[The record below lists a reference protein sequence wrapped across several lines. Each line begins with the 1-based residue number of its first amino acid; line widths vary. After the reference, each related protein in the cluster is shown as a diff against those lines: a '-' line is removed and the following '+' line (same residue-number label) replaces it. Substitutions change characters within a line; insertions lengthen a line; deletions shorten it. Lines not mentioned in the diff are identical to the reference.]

1 MARIVSP
8 AVNIDDLCS
17 IAGTFM
23 GTFRD
28 LQDFVHHVR
37 GVTTLPDLHE
47 LLQSTVLTFGFQYY
61 ALGHHVRVVQGE
73 LLQIGNYPD
82 AWMQTVHTKQY
93 ISDDPV
99 LRACQNTAVGFRWS
113 EVDKLIDLSSRQ
125 REILASASRA
135 GMGEGFTVPVHI
147 PGECTGSC
155 SFAHRI
161 GKPLNEA
168 VLPAAHCVGG
178 FAFEAARRLVRHTG
192 APKRSLGIV
201 EFLTTRQ
208 LDCVVLVARG
218 KSDWEAAKILG
229 LSQDTVHQHVETAK
243 RKYGV
248 ATRTQLVIRALFDNQ
263 LGFEEVISR

>member
-1 MARIVSP
+1 
-8 AVNIDDLCS
+8 
-17 IAGTFM
+17 M

-28 LQDFVHHVR
+28 VQNFVHDAR
-37 GVTTLPDLHE
+37 SVTTLGNLHE
-47 LLQSTVLTFGFQYY
+47 LLQATVQSFGFQYY
-61 ALGHHVRVVQGE
+61 ALGHHASVAQDN

-82 AWMQTVHTKQY
+82 AWMHTLYQREY
-93 ISDDPV
+93 IFDDPV

-113 EVDKLIDLSSRQ
+113 EVDKLIELSAKQ
-125 REILASASRA
+125 KEILACASRA

-155 SFAHRI
+155 SFAYRV

-168 VLPAAHCVGG
+168 VLPAAHCIGG
-178 FAFEAARRLVRHTG
+178 FGFEAARRLARQTDG
-192 APKRSLGIV
+192 RKRTLGIV
-201 EFLTTRQ
+201 EFLTSRQ

-218 KSDWEAAKILG
+218 KSDWEAAQILG

-263 LGFEEVISR
+263 LGFEDVIAR